1 VHFIIL
7 WLFKSLIKYA
17 AIYSQ
22 IILYCAVS
30 YTFGLSNLELAYAAH
45 CIQYDPSTHTI
56 ALLCGTADLFDILDN
71 LGPNQALNKE
81 ANRTWVLNA
90 NLVVGN
96 SATLDIDSNY
106 TSWLKINSTDTSNP
120 FHIHVL
126 GNMHLESV
134 KISSWDFT
142 SDTYGKTSDLI
153 PRPYITVLPGATG
166 ETVIIESD
174 ISFLGYDSPLR
185 EGLSFYGGQVK
196 LVNNTIH
203 DQYYGIFNSTRN
215 LTVNNNIF
223 YNNIHNF
230 NLPIVNNLKISPN
243 NSTDN
248 VLPFVS
254 IRYPAFNSTI
264 PYKNIMIEGTAI
276 DEQTGVTKVEVF
288 EHTFPFDNQFPY
300 ELSYP
305 LKNGSW
311 SKWHYHFNI
320 NESGVHRI
328 SARVTDV
335 AGNENWSESLFK
347 TSFNNGTI
355 YEDNSTNS
363 FRNRFAVV
371 DPVFTSGAYNDG
383 GFYQF
388 YPKYANVSDGTT
400 VKTDLDLLTSQIPD
414 NNIESKKMTQ
424 FLLNH
429 LSALTNM
436 TVYDISDEDVDAGYI
451 FEPDGSNAFDV
462 LFLLHNEYV
471 TDKEYNNF
479 KRFVSNGGTIV
490 FLDGNVLYAEVQY
503 DNDMHTV
510 TLVKGH
516 DWDFDGKAALK
527 SDHEAYFDDKKGWV
541 GSNFLYGDISAP
553 VRFIDNPFNY
563 THFEENYV
571 SNPNATILYD
581 YGAQIPGSVL
591 KDNNAVAY
599 PKIATYELSYGK
611 GKVIMLGL
619 YTQHLFGN
627 EAFMDFFDRIILPRA
642 LGHPFKY
649 GTAGQNE
656 SVVYWRMN
664 TGNLSGITVDNQSN
678 TVTLNLERSEQ
689 RNDTLFITLP
699 GKMMG
704 GGDPKLLDF
713 NIRVNDKEVNY
724 NQTPDD
730 LENGFEIPLSANAT
744 KVQISVIGNNTDRG
758 LGLGLGTE
766 SLSKSIQ
773 NGSVLGRGDNASG
786 APKIQ
791 IVEGAYS
798 VTSTE
803 SFKPSTVSIP
813 PGTAVTWTNDDV
825 ETHTITSGNLD
836 SGSPAGKLF
845 DSGYLAP
852 RKTYEH
858 AFTDKGIFDY
868 FCRLH
873 PFMKGTVI
881 VK

>member
-1 VHFIIL
+1 M
-7 WLFKSLIKYA
+7 FKSWTKYV

-30 YTFGLSNLELAYAAH
+30 YAFGLFNLDLAYASH
-45 CIQYDPSTHTI
+45 CIQYDPSIQTI

-71 LGPNQALNKE
+71 LGPNQALTKE
-81 ANRTWVLNA
+81 ANKTWVLNA

-106 TSWLKINSTDTSNP
+106 ASWLKINSTVSANP

-142 SDTYGKTSDLI
+142 SDTYTKTSNLI

-166 ETVIIESD
+166 ETVIIKSD
-174 ISFLGYDSPLR
+174 ISFLGYNSPLR
-185 EGLSFYGGQVK
+185 QGLSFYGGQIK

-203 DQYYGIFNSTRN
+203 DQYYGVFNATRN
-215 LTVNNNIF
+215 LTVKNNIF
-223 YNNIHNF
+223 YNNTHNF
-230 NLPIVNNLKISPN
+230 NLLLGNNLGISPN

-264 PYKNIMIEGTAI
+264 PYKNITIEGTAI
-276 DEQTGVTKVEVF
+276 DEQTGAAKVEVF

-300 ELSYP
+300 KLSNP
-305 LKNGSW
+305 SENGSW
-311 SKWHYHFNI
+311 SKWHYQFNI
-320 NESGVHRI
+320 NESGLHRI
-328 SARVTDV
+328 SAKVTDV
-335 AGNENWSESLFK
+335 AGNENWAESLFK
-347 TSFNNGTI
+347 TSFNNNTT
-355 YEDNSTNS
+355 YEEKSTNA

-371 DPVFTSGAYNDG
+371 DPVFTSGAYNVG

-400 VKTDLDLLTSQIPD
+400 VRTDLDLLTSQIPEND
-414 NNIESKKMTQ
+414 IESKKVTQ
-424 FLLNH
+424 FLPNH

-436 TVYDISDEDVDAGYI
+436 TVYIITDEDVDAGYI
-451 FEPDGSNAFDV
+451 FEPDGSNAYDV

-471 TDKEYNNF
+471 TDDGYNNF

-490 FLDGNVLYAEVQY
+490 FLDGNVFYAQVQY
-503 DNDMHTV
+503 DRDMHTV

-516 DWDFDGKAALK
+516 DWDFDGKVAVK
-527 SDHEAYFDDKKGWV
+527 SDHEAYFDDKKEWV
-541 GSNFLYGDISAP
+541 GSNFLYGDIAAP

-581 YGAQIPGSVL
+581 YDAQIPESVL
-591 KDNNAVAY
+591 NDNNAVTY
-599 PKIATYELSYGK
+599 PKIATYELNFGK
-611 GKVIMLGL
+611 GKVIMMGL
-619 YTQHLFGN
+619 YTQRLAGN

-642 LGHPFKY
+642 LGQPFKY
-649 GTAGQNE
+649 GTDGQNE
-656 SVVYWRMN
+656 SVAYWWMN
-664 TGNLSGITVDNQSN
+664 TGKLSDITVANQSN

-689 RNDTLFITLP
+689 REDTLFTILP
-699 GKMMG
+699 SEMTG
-704 GGDPKLLDF
+704 GGNPKLREF
-713 NIRVNDKEVNY
+713 NVTVNDKAVDY
-724 NQTPDD
+724 SQTPDD
-730 LENGFEIPLSANAT
+730 IENGFEIPLSANAT
-744 KVQISVIGNNTDRG
+744 KVQISVIGNNTD

-773 NGSVLGRGDNASG
+773 NGSVLARGDNASG

-798 VTSTE
+798 VTSTR
-803 SFKPSTVSIP
+803 V
-813 PGTAVTWTNDDV
+813 
-825 ETHTITSGNLD
+825 L
-836 SGSPAGKLF
+836 
-845 DSGYLAP
+845 
-852 RKTYEH
+852 
-858 AFTDKGIFDY
+858 
-868 FCRLH
+868 
-873 PFMKGTVI
+873 
-881 VK
+881 